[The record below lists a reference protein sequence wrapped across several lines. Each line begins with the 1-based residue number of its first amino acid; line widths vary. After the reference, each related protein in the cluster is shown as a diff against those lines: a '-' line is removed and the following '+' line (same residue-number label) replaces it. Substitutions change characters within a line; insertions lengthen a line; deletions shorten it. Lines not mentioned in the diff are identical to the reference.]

1 MILARA
7 PLRISFLGGGS
18 DLPEYYSSS
27 QGAVVS
33 TTIDKYMYLAVNK
46 TPNRGVKVSYERV
59 EQVNSIDELV
69 HDRARNTLQ
78 YFDIQTGI
86 EISSFCE
93 IPTKGTGLGSSSTY
107 TVALCK
113 ALDHATGGHDT
124 RFELAESAFNI
135 ERVMCGDSLGKQD
148 QYAAAFGGFNLIE
161 FYKTGTV
168 NVTPINITSSTL
180 KELRDNLI
188 MVYTGVKRTANDILS
203 KHAEGMKTDEKW
215 KAQHRMVEY
224 AYLGQ
229 SMLVKNELD
238 DFGKLLDES
247 WKLKRSLA
255 DNISNESINNIY
267 EEAIKAGALGGKIL
281 GAGGGGFLLFYV
293 KPKYRNRVISK
304 LSNFELF
311 DNFNFSD
318 RGAEVVYY
326 DNTTKF

>member
-18 DLPEYYSSS
+18 DLPEFYSSS
-27 QGAVVS
+27 QGAVIS

-59 EQVNSIDELV
+59 EQVDIISELN

-113 ALDHATGGHDT
+113 ALDHATGGSDT

-135 ERVMCGDSLGKQD
+135 ERVMCGDTLGKQD
-148 QYAAAFGGFNLIE
+148 QYAASFGGFNLIE
-161 FYKTGTV
+161 FNKTESV

-215 KAQHRMVEY
+215 KTQHRMVEY

>member
-168 NVTPINITSSTL
+168 NVTPINIKSSTME
-180 KELRDNLI
+180 ELRNNLI
-188 MVYTGVKRTANDILS
+188 MIYTGIKRTANDILT
-203 KHAEGMKTDEKW
+203 KHADGMKTDKKW
-215 KAQHRMVEY
+215 IVQNKMVEY

-255 DNISNESINNIY
+255 DNISNENIDTIY
-267 EEAIKAGALGGKIL
+267 NEAIKAGAIGGKIL

-293 KPKYRNRVISK
+293 KPKNRNKVISS
-304 LSNFELF
+304 LSSFELF

>member
-1 MILARA
+1 MILSRA

-46 TPNRGVKVSYERV
+46 TPNRGVRVSYERV
-59 EQVNSIDELV
+59 EQVSDIDELS

-78 YFDIQTGI
+78 YFDIRTGI

-113 ALDHATGGHDT
+113 ALDHATGGNDT
-124 RFELAESAFNI
+124 RFELAEAAFNI
-135 ERVMCGDSLGKQD
+135 ERVMCGDTLGKQD

-161 FYKTGTV
+161 FYKDGNV
-168 NVTPINITSSTL
+168 NVTPINITSNTME
-180 KELRDNLI
+180 ELRNNLV
-188 MVYTGVKRTANDILS
+188 MVYTGVKRTANDILT
-203 KHAEGMKTDEKW
+203 KHASNMKLDNKW
-215 KAQHRMVEY
+215 LAQQKMVEY

-229 SMLVKNELD
+229 SLLAKKELD

-247 WKLKRSLA
+247 WKLKRSIA
-255 DNISNESINNIY
+255 DNISNESIDTIY
-267 EEAIKAGALGGKIL
+267 DEAIKAGALGGKIL

-293 KPKYRNRVISK
+293 KPKNRNKVISS
-304 LSNFELF
+304 LSSFEVF
-311 DNFNFSD
+311 DNFNFTD